1 MNFIQTQ
8 GNRNGQGEPNATW
21 RPCAPSKCDGDSNLQ
36 IKMYWLSTSKE
47 KNLKN

>member
-1 MNFIQTQ
+1 M
-8 GNRNGQGEPNATW
+8 GKGEPNATW

-47 KNLKN
+47 KNLKKKIKTNN